1 MCRALEVSRSGYY
14 AYKNRPKS
22 QGRIKNEALLIE
34 IKCVF
39 VENKENY
46 GSPRI
51 WDQLNNVKHI
61 RCSENRVAKVMREAR
76 IVAVQ
81 KRKFRLTT
89 NSKHDYPVW
98 PNVLNRN
105 FVVEKPNAVWVF
117 DITYIWTSQGWL
129 YVAMVLDLFSRG
141 IVGLAM
147 DKTIAATLTTRAMQ
161 QAILRRNPDKGL
173 ICHSDRGSQYAGND
187 FKAILA
193 EHKLI
198 GSMSRKG
205 DCWDNAVAESF
216 FHTLKVELV
225 HKYRFRTREEARRKI
240 FEYVEMYYNRRRSH
254 STLNYLSPF
263 EFENRAVLTKQ
274 TVH

>member
-1 MCRALEVSRSGYY
+1 M
-14 AYKNRPKS
+14 
-22 QGRIKNEALLIE
+22 LIE
-34 IKCVF
+34 IRRIF
-39 VENKENY
+39 LENDSNY

-51 WDQLNNVKHI
+51 WNDLNNVQGI
-61 RCSENRVAKVMREAR
+61 RCSENRVARLMKSSG
-76 IVAVQ
+76 IIAVQ
-81 KRKFRLTT
+81 KRKFRVTT
-89 NSKHDYPVW
+89 DSKHDYPVW
-98 PNVLNRN
+98 PNVLQRR
-105 FVVEKPNAVWVF
+105 FVIEKPNRVWVF
-117 DITYIWTSQGWL
+117 DITYVWTSEGWL
-129 YVAMVLDLFSRG
+129 YVAVVLDLFSRG
-141 IVGLAM
+141 IIGLAM
-147 DKTIAATLTTRAMQ
+147 DKTIVATLTTRAMQ

-193 EHKLI
+193 QHEFV

-240 FEYVEMYYNRRRSH
+240 FEYVEMYYNRRRTH

-263 EFENRAVLTKQ
+263 EFEKRSGLIKQ

>member
-1 MCRALEVSRSGYY
+1 MCRALGVSRSGYY
-14 AYKNRPKS
+14 KFKNRPKS
-22 QGRIKNEALLIE
+22 RQRVENDKLLIE
-34 IKCVF
+34 IRRVF
-39 VENKENY
+39 MENDSNY

-51 WDQLNNVKHI
+51 WNELKNVQGI
-61 RCSENRVAKVMREAR
+61 RCSENRVARLMKVNG
-76 IVAVQ
+76 IFAVQ
-81 KRKFRLTT
+81 KRKFRVTT
-89 NSKHDYPVW
+89 DSKHNYPVW
-98 PNVLNRN
+98 PNVLQRQ
-105 FVVEKPNAVWVF
+105 FIVEKPNAVWVF
-117 DITYIWTSQGWL
+117 DITYIWTSEGWL
-129 YVAMVLDLFSRG
+129 YVAVVLDLFSRG

-193 EHKLI
+193 EHEFI

-225 HKYRFRTREEARRKI
+225 RKYRFRTREEARRKI
-240 FEYVEMYYNRRRSH
+240 FEYVEMYYNRRRTH

-263 EFENRAVLTKQ
+263 EFEKRAVLTKQ